1 MELTLAT
8 FDHLSPRELRGVS
21 FTNAWSPAPHY
32 ADARRAVLTGQYPQR
47 RAWTRITS
55 IFAAAGFTVTES
67 AVSTVPAVP
76 TVPPVSAVSA
86 DAAGTFRLLE
96 QPEVGTLHTLGGVV
110 AMCSLL
116 DSPAAMSIYW
126 PGVAEEGSSA
136 ELVSPLDLAP
146 TLAAIA
152 GLDVRPNAQLSFDGL
167 NLVPVLRH
175 GAAGHAALFFDDGV
189 RMPDAVLKGDI
200 AKPESA
206 RARLHDEW
214 NAWRG
219 FMDLGP
225 LQ

>member
-8 FDHLSPRELRGVS
+8 FEHLSPRELRGVS
-21 FTNAWSPAPHY
+21 FTNAWSPAPRY

-67 AVSTVPAVP
+67 AVSTVA
-76 TVPPVSAVSA
+76 TVSA
-86 DAAGTFRLLE
+86 DTAGTFRLLE
-96 QPEVGTLHTLGGVV
+96 QPEVETLHTLGGVV

-189 RMPDAVLKGDI
+189 RMPDAVLKSGF

-214 NAWRG
+214 NTWRR
-219 FMDLGP
+219 FMELGP

>member
-8 FDHLSPRELRGVS
+8 FDHHSSRELRGVS
-21 FTNAWSPAPHY
+21 FTNAWSPAPDY

-67 AVSTVPAVP
+67 AVSTVPTVP
-76 TVPPVSAVSA
+76 TVSA
-86 DAAGTFRLLE
+86 DTAGTFRLLE
-96 QPEVGTLHTLGGVV
+96 QPEVETLHTLGGVV

-189 RMPDAVLKGDI
+189 RMPDAVLKGGF

-206 RARLHDEW
+206 RARLYDEW
-214 NAWRG
+214 KAWRG
-219 FMDLGP
+219 FMELGP

>member
-1 MELTLAT
+1 MDLTLAT

-21 FTNAWSPAPHY
+21 FTNAWSPAPRY
-32 ADARRAVLTGQYPQR
+32 ADTRRAVLTGQYPQR

-67 AVSTVPAVP
+67 AVSTVP
-76 TVPPVSAVSA
+76 TVSA
-86 DAAGTFRLLE
+86 DSADTAGTFRLLE
-96 QPEVGTLHTLGGVV
+96 QPEVETLHNLGGVV

-206 RARLHDEW
+206 RDRLYDEW
-214 NAWRG
+214 KAWRG
-219 FMDLGP
+219 FMELGP

>member
-8 FDHLSPRELRGVS
+8 FEHLSPRELRGVS
-21 FTNAWSPAPHY
+21 FTNAWSPAPRY

-67 AVSTVPAVP
+67 AVSTVP
-76 TVPPVSAVSA
+76 TVSA
-86 DAAGTFRLLE
+86 DTAGTFRLLE

-189 RMPDAVLKGDI
+189 RMPDAVLKSGF

-214 NAWRG
+214 NTWRR
-219 FMDLGP
+219 FMELGP